1 MAELND
7 VLGAIVRDVA
17 QARVIGDLFSRNVSL
32 DYQQDELLRNFPVPR
47 VEIKQASID
56 LRFAVN
62 DVERKEV
69 DPEAIA
75 RARVPA
81 YAAALAREAFSEFI
95 ETDPRGEELAEVIRT
110 KGLALETQLPV
121 VIQRTLSDNLPDL
134 MAALENRP
142 ERIARKL
149 QGEVAG
155 LLLGDDEVKEVMT
168 RGTRVA
174 DVREAISVAAASAVD
189 AFAREVPRDPAG
201 GVDVDALPRETIAAR
216 AARLGETVNTSL
228 VLANPRRTELLKA
241 AAESGVQLDRSL
253 RETAERV
260 LLEDPKALKVALEGE
275 PGPIVERLESELAAS
290 LLGEAQVRTV
300 MTRRV
305 RLTDFRTRVGTLVSP
320 SVASF
325 AAELKA
331 AITAAQRQAVTV
343 DVAVRTA
350 DLANLPEN
358 VVSQINVVA
367 EIKNYELIEG
377 EVGAAFPRLQPE

>member
-1 MAELND
+1 LAELND

-69 DPEAIA
+69 DPESIA
-75 RARVPA
+75 RARLPA
-81 YAAALAREAFSEFI
+81 YAAELAREAFSEFI
-95 ETDPRGEELAEVIRT
+95 ETDPRGEELAEVIQT
-110 KGLALETQLPV
+110 KGLALETQLPF

-155 LLLGDDEVKEVMT
+155 LLLGDDDVKEVMT

-201 GVDVDALPRETIAAR
+201 GVDVDALPRDAIEAR
-216 AARLGETVNTSL
+216 AARLGDTVTTNL

-275 PGPIVERLESELAAS
+275 PGPLVERLESELAAS

-305 RLTDFRTRVGTLVSP
+305 RITDFRTRVGTLVSP
-320 SVASF
+320 SIASF

-331 AITAAQRQAVTV
+331 AIAAAQRQAVTV
-343 DVAVRTA
+343 DVAVKTA

-358 VVSQINVVA
+358 VVSQITVVA

-377 EVGAAFPRLQPE
+377 EGAGLPRLQPE

>member
-1 MAELND
+1 LAELND

-69 DPEAIA
+69 DPESIA
-75 RARVPA
+75 RARLPA
-81 YAAALAREAFSEFI
+81 YAAELAREAFSEFI
-95 ETDPRGEELAEVIRT
+95 ETDPRGEELAEVIQT
-110 KGLALETQLPV
+110 KGLALETQLPS

-155 LLLGDDEVKEVMT
+155 LLLGDDDVKEVMT

-201 GVDVDALPRETIAAR
+201 GVDVDALPRDAIEAR
-216 AARLGETVNTSL
+216 AARLGDTVTTNL

-275 PGPIVERLESELAAS
+275 PGPLVERLESELAAS

-305 RLTDFRTRVGTLVSP
+305 RITDFRTRVGTLVSP
-320 SVASF
+320 SIASF

-331 AITAAQRQAVTV
+331 AIAAAQRQAVTV
-343 DVAVRTA
+343 DVAVKTA

-358 VVSQINVVA
+358 VVSQITIVA

-377 EVGAAFPRLQPE
+377 EGAGLPRLQPE